1 MEQTRDGAG
10 RASAREEFAAAVTE
24 HSHGMFRAARSILDS
39 DADAEDAVGEAV
51 LRAWQ
56 SWDRLRARG
65 AVRAWLLKIAVNC
78 AYEQRRRD
86 SRVIYTDELE
96 PLAGGAED
104 ALPGGLWDAVLH
116 LPEEQRAA
124 VTLYYYED
132 LPVAEI
138 ARGPGPPAAQGAT
151 TGGGQ
156 NMNRLDERLKERA
169 RREDCPVPQ
178 GFDGRMDAIL
188 EGLPEGRRKP
198 GPRRLRRWVVA
209 GVLAAALCV
218 GGVAA
223 ASGALELIARPGGFG
238 GTAEGFQPYSAE
250 VGASVTD
257 QGYTLTLDGI
267 GVDEA
272 FITIYATITGEEP
285 IPDWGGEEGVGP
297 AVWPLNL
304 RAEGRELESWGAQ
317 MEWERL
323 DSHTVQL
330 TQRCPVMTVLPA
342 VVELEVYTDQLV
354 PQVRGNWSLE
364 LLVDKTAPDGESLVA
379 EPNLPF
385 TVDGQ
390 RITVEKVAV
399 APSGG
404 GLVLSARSDR
414 PFTHFILRDDQGT
427 VLPHSPYGLVYGS
440 LRTRSN
446 FYEFQGG
453 RTNMA
458 SLTLVPW
465 AADGGTHR
473 VSGSLDDLPLT
484 DEGADN
490 GYTLLSLDVGEEQ
503 ATAVFRAEGILGLS
517 DAYTPDFGLLNA
529 DGAELALGGAKEWK
543 REMETGNWIVTWSYP
558 EMLAGQVAGVCFWQP
573 NCILLEDEAVTIPLN

>member
-1 MEQTRDGAG
+1 
-10 RASAREEFAAAVTE
+10 
-24 HSHGMFRAARSILDS
+24 
-39 DADAEDAVGEAV
+39 
-51 LRAWQ
+51 
-56 SWDRLRARG
+56 
-65 AVRAWLLKIAVNC
+65 
-78 AYEQRRRD
+78 
-86 SRVIYTDELE
+86 
-96 PLAGGAED
+96 
-104 ALPGGLWDAVLH
+104 
-116 LPEEQRAA
+116 
-124 VTLYYYED
+124 
-132 LPVAEI
+132 
-138 ARGPGPPAAQGAT
+138 
-151 TGGGQ
+151 
-156 NMNRLDERLKERA
+156 
-169 RREDCPVPQ
+169 
-178 GFDGRMDAIL
+178 
-188 EGLPEGRRKP
+188 
-198 GPRRLRRWVVA
+198 
-209 GVLAAALCV
+209 
-218 GGVAA
+218 
-223 ASGALELIARPGGFG
+223 
-238 GTAEGFQPYSAE
+238 
-250 VGASVTD
+250 
-257 QGYTLTLDGI
+257 
-267 GVDEA
+267 
-272 FITIYATITGEEP
+272 
-285 IPDWGGEEGVGP
+285 
-297 AVWPLNL
+297 
-304 RAEGRELESWGAQ
+304 
-317 MEWERL
+317 
-323 DSHTVQL
+323 
-330 TQRCPVMTVLPA
+330 MTVLPA

-379 EPNLPF
+379 EPNLTV

-427 VLPHSPYGLVYGS
+427 VLPHSSYGPVSGS

-473 VSGSLDDLPLT
+473 VSGSLDALPLT

-517 DAYTPDFGLLNA
+517 DAYTPDFGLLDA

-543 REMETGNWIVTWSYP
+543 RDMETGNWIVTWNYP